1 MDNRSKSDRILVA
14 KLIGEVRFHA
24 RWRPL
29 TEEEET
35 TALAGLRTLADG
47 RGDLLAQVADLLEG
61 ASESELDEPLAR
73 SAAVLCRQA
82 GADATA
88 IEP

>member
-1 MDNRSKSDRILVA
+1 MAPAYRGGGGDHRAGRGS
-14 KLIGEVRFHA
+14 A
-24 RWRPL
+24 RWR
-29 TEEEET
+29 
-35 TALAGLRTLADG
+35 TAGAISWLR
-47 RGDLLAQVADLLEG
+47 VADLLEG

-88 IEP
+88 MEP